1 MYHNIPFFFLDA
13 LVHLKQKCQHV
24 YCQSLGVLSV
34 RTWYSATQERNI
46 IMQMILYMTIR
57 PSKVTMKNMLPQMQI
72 QYLTIRAITMLPR
85 TCMRSCSP
93 PSSDSSSSVKAVL
106 HFSVQQIIF
115 VSGFSFLMN
124 EQRHIFFFF
133 KILWAHPRSPV
144 TLLISVKSLY
154 HKFSNA
160 VMC

>member
-1 MYHNIPFFFLDA
+1 MYHNIPFFWAA
-13 LVHLKQKCQHV
+13 LVHLKQKRQHV

-106 HFSVQQIIF
+106 HFSVQQTLVDSFPMPLCANSNTCKRYLFVFFIVVNKVCIF
-115 VSGFSFLMN
+115 PKHFL
-124 EQRHIFFFF
+124 
-133 KILWAHPRSPV
+133 K
-144 TLLISVKSLY
+144 
-154 HKFSNA
+154 
-160 VMC
+160 